1 MSSPIIWVI
10 FPFATGLLLLILRR
24 FEPFTHFISIVFT
37 LLLAYLAWS
46 LPLNESIT
54 LIPLPQVPSIRIDE
68 TLFFFG
74 RRFILDDSARPAL
87 ILIYL
92 GISLWFGGAY
102 LARVNQYFIP
112 LGLWIA
118 ALLTASLAVEPFLY
132 AAIMILGV
140 ALLCVPILNPPGKP
154 VSGGVMRFLK
164 FQTIGMPII
173 LIGGRLLSDVEI
185 NPTDVQFAL
194 RVTLIIGL
202 GFAFITAI
210 FPFHTWIPMVA
221 ESSHPYAS
229 AFVFFLFPATVSL
242 LSVNYIEG
250 YRTIGIPVKA
260 GEVFRFIGVIMILT
274 GGFMAVFERHLA
286 RIMGFAAIYEIGMA
300 LLALSLV
307 ADTQLISSSIGLYF
321 AQQVPRALG
330 LATWALGLCFLLRR
344 TGDLKL
350 TSVRGFARKWPI
362 ISTSLVLS
370 TFTIAGLPVLAGF
383 PVNIAL
389 WTNLVHIAPLVVL
402 LGLLGTTGLLAAG
415 IRTMAILA
423 QNTKSDQDW
432 KVNESIPEIIFLT
445 GGWLMLIVTG
455 LLPQLFIPILTNMAI
470 IHMTPVK

>member
-1 MSSPIIWVI
+1 MA
-10 FPFATGLLLLILRR
+10 F
-24 FEPFTHFISIVFT
+24 
-37 LLLAYLAWS
+37 
-46 LPLNESIT
+46 
-54 LIPLPQVPSIRIDE
+54 
-68 TLFFFG
+68 
-74 RRFILDDSARPAL
+74 
-87 ILIYL
+87 
-92 GISLWFGGAY
+92 
-102 LARVNQYFIP
+102 
-112 LGLWIA
+112 
-118 ALLTASLAVEPFLY
+118 
-132 AAIMILGV
+132 
-140 ALLCVPILNPPGKP
+140 
-154 VSGGVMRFLK
+154 
-164 FQTIGMPII
+164 I

-221 ESSHPYAS
+221 ESTHPYAS

-260 GEVFRFIGVIMILT
+260 GEVFRLIGVIMILI

-286 RIMGFAAIYEIGMA
+286 RIMGYAAIYEIGMA

-307 ADTQLISSSIGLYF
+307 ADSQLITSSIGLYF

-330 LATWALGLCFLLRR
+330 LATWALALCFLLGKS
-344 TGDLKL
+344 GDLKL
-350 TSVRGFARKWPI
+350 SSVRGYARKWPI

-370 TFTIAGLPVLAGF
+370 TFTIAGLPILAGF

-389 WTNLVHIAPLVVL
+389 WTNLVHLAPLVVL
-402 LGLLGTTGLLAAG
+402 LGLLGTIGLLAAG
-415 IRTMAILA
+415 IRTLSVLV
-423 QNTKSDQDW
+423 QNVKGEEDW
-432 KVNESIPEIIFLT
+432 QINESIPQIIFLT
-445 GGWLMLIVTG
+445 GGWLMLVVIG